1 MQETLYKYGL
11 RTHGIMMDR
20 NLLSKKDRSDGNG
33 NTGRKSM
40 NEMLWL
46 YSTYYVVE
54 NATSRV

>member
-1 MQETLYKYGL
+1 MEETLYKYGL

-40 NEMLWL
+40 NEMLWQ
-46 YSTYYVVE
+46 
-54 NATSRV
+54 